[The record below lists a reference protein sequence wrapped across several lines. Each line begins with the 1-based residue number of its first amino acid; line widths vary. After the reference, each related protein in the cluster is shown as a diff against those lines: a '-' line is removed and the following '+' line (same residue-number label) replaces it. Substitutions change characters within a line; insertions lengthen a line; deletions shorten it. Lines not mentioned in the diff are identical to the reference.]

1 MVTIYI
7 SGLRVGGWDKRACH
21 LGVPL
26 NTWKKGKWEERERMK
41 KEREGR
47 RKDKK
52 QVTGLDRH

>member
-1 MVTIYI
+1 M
-7 SGLRVGGWDKRACH
+7 GGWDKRGCH

-26 NTWKKGKWEERERMK
+26 NTWKKGKWEERERRK

-52 QVTGLDRH
+52 QVAGLDRH